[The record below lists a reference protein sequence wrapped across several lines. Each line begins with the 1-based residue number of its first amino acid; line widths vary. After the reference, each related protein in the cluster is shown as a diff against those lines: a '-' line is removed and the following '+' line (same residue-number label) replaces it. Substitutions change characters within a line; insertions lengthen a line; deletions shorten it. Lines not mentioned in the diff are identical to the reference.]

1 MRDNQTWRGSVSCA
15 WENYWNSAPSN
26 SASSSASAKFSKFHF
41 QRDVWIWKIQT
52 IPALNSC
59 LQKKKNGNFHIKSHV
74 ESSRKKI
81 RKPSWRHFSC
91 RFVFNLS
98 ILINLRNKFNSFVS
112 NISAKKLSAVT
123 TSIDHSKPVE
133 MSPI

>member
-1 MRDNQTWRGSVSCA
+1 MKRECFMCMGKLLKFCA
-15 WENYWNSAPSN
+15 ILCIICKRKNFEFIFKGMCEHG
-26 SASSSASAKFSKFHF
+26 KFKT
-41 QRDVWIWKIQT
+41 V
-52 IPALNSC
+52 PVLNSG
-59 LQKKKNGNFHIKSHV
+59 LQKKNGNFHIKSH
-74 ESSRKKI
+74 EREKI

-123 TSIDHSKPVE
+123 TSIDHSKHFE